1 MKTNTQPAPGLQ
13 EIAQRKAALKEQLR
27 KQRAVV
33 IQTAQETFAPTPEE
47 QSLHPL
53 MQQFSRGLALYDGV
67 MTGLRIMRR
76 VRRFLSKLR

>member
-1 MKTNTQPAPGLQ
+1 MKTNTSPTLGLQ
-13 EIAQRKAALKEQLR
+13 EIAQRKAALREQLS

-33 IQTAQETFAPTPEE
+33 VQTAQEVFAPTPEE
-47 QSLHPL
+47 KSLHPL